1 MAWNLKQKKEIN
13 KIFHYRVKQL
23 ILVLYYEKDRV
34 SAIPLLKEVTRWTLD
49 QGGMVLVLEVLQIF
63 KPREINPNLHL

>member
-34 SAIPLLKEVTRWTLD
+34 GAIPSLKEFTRWTLD
-49 QGGMVLVLEVLQIF
+49 QGGMVLEVLQIF